1 MEKKE
6 LKKTKKRLTIVFTI
20 MVFSIATIL
29 GFSYFLYKY
38 ISEKENDLSSFKMF
52 VNSVLNYEIEKDD
65 ILSKP
70 NIPKNW
76 KEYDKNENR
85 SGKSEKKGKFDRNI
99 NYILFDVQK
108 NVVSSDLRFDVSEEL
123 FEKISKMKDE
133 TKYYF
138 FGNYIVKS
146 AGDFMFIKEMHY
158 NFSTFL
164 RDILG
169 FLFLNFLSSAVFY
182 FIGFS
187 FVNRV
192 FKPVEENISDMKNF
206 IHNAGHELKTPISVI
221 DSNIQLLL
229 DMKTYDEEMILEL
242 KTEVLKLNSLLQ
254 SLINLSDIGSFR
266 NVEKVDLSDII
277 EEILKS
283 YSEKIQ
289 EKNIKIEKNIKKNIF
304 VIANRDY
311 LYIFLSNIIG
321 NAIKYNKVDG
331 EINISFE
338 NSWLTINDNG
348 IGISD
353 EDLPKIFDRF
363 FKSDKSRNTPGFGI
377 GLSLVQK
384 IAEVYDW
391 KMKVGSELGK
401 GTKFLI
407 KFGKK

>member
-1 MEKKE
+1 MEQKE
-6 LKKTKKRLTIVFTI
+6 LKRTKKRLTIVFTI

-29 GFSYFLYKY
+29 GFSYFIYKY

-52 VNSVLNYEIEKDD
+52 VNSVLNSEIDKDD
-65 ILSKP
+65 ILAKP

-76 KEYDKNENR
+76 KQYDKNENR
-85 SGKSEKKGKFDRNI
+85 SGKSEKKLKFDRNI

-108 NVVSSDLRFDVSEEL
+108 NVVSSDIRFDVSEEL

-242 KTEVLKLNSLLQ
+242 KTEILKLNSLLQ

-266 NVEKVDLSDII
+266 NVEKVDLNDIV

-283 YSEKIQ
+283 FSEKIQ
-289 EKNIKIEKNIKKNIF
+289 EKNIKINKNIKKNIF
-304 VIANRDY
+304 IMANRDY

-321 NAIKYNKVDG
+321 NAIKYNKQNG

-353 EDLPKIFDRF
+353 DDLPKIFDRF
-363 FKSDKSRNTPGFGI
+363 FKSDKSRNTSGFGI

-384 IAEVYDW
+384 IAEVYNW
-391 KMKVGSELGK
+391 KVKVGSELGN

-407 KFGKK
+407 KF

>member
-1 MEKKE
+1 MEQKE
-6 LKKTKKRLTIVFTI
+6 LKRTKKRLTIVFTI
-20 MVFSIATIL
+20 MVFSIASIL
-29 GFSYFLYKY
+29 GFSYFIYKY
-38 ISEKENDLSSFKMF
+38 VSEKENDLYSFKMF

-65 ILSKP
+65 ILAKP

-99 NYILFDVQK
+99 NYILFDTQK
-108 NVVSSDLRFDVSEEL
+108 NVVSSDIRFDVSEEL

-242 KTEVLKLNSLLQ
+242 KTEILKLNSLLQ

-266 NVEKVDLSDII
+266 NVEKVDLNDIV

-283 YSEKIQ
+283 FSEKIQ
-289 EKNIKIEKNIKKNIF
+289 EKNIKINKNIKKNIF
-304 VIANRDY
+304 IMANRDY

-321 NAIKYNKVDG
+321 NAIKYNKQNG

-353 EDLPKIFDRF
+353 DDLPKIFDRF
-363 FKSDKSRNTPGFGI
+363 FKSDKSRNTSGFGI

-384 IAEVYDW
+384 IAEVYNW
-391 KMKVGSELGK
+391 KVKVGSELGN

-407 KFGKK
+407 KF

>member
-20 MVFSIATIL
+20 MVFSITTIL
-29 GFSYFLYKY
+29 WFSYFIYKY

-65 ILSKP
+65 ILAKP

-85 SGKSEKKGKFDRNI
+85 SGKSEKKWKFDRNI
-99 NYILFDVQK
+99 NYILFDTQK
-108 NVVSSDLRFDVSEEL
+108 NVVSSDIRFDVSEEL

-138 FGNYIVKS
+138 FWNYIVKS
-146 AGDFMFIKEMHY
+146 AWDFMFIKEIHY

-164 RDILG
+164 RDILW
-169 FLFLNFLSSAVFY
+169 FLLLNFLSSAVFY
-182 FIGFS
+182 FIWFA

-242 KTEVLKLNSLLQ
+242 KTEILKLNSLLQ
-254 SLINLSDIGSFR
+254 SLINLSDIWSFR
-266 NVEKVDLSDII
+266 NVEKVDLNDIV

-283 YSEKIQ
+283 FSEKIQ
-289 EKNIKIEKNIKKNIF
+289 EKNIKINKNIKKNIF
-304 VIANRDY
+304 IMANRDY
-311 LYIFLSNIIG
+311 LYIFLSNIIW
-321 NAIKYNKVDG
+321 NAIKYNKQNW

-338 NSWLTINDNG
+338 NSWLTINDNW
-348 IGISD
+348 IWISD
-353 EDLPKIFDRF
+353 DDLPKIFDRF
-363 FKSDKSRNTPGFGI
+363 FKSDKSRNTSWFGI
-377 GLSLVQK
+377 WLSLVQK
-384 IAEVYDW
+384 IAEVYNW
-391 KMKVGSELGK
+391 KVKVWSELWN

-407 KFGKK
+407 KF